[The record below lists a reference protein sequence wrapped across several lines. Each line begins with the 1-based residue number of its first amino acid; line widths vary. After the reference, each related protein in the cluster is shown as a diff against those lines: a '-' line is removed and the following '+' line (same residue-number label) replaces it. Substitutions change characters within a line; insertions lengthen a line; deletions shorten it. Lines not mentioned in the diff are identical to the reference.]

1 MRRVAL
7 MELASGALT
16 SEATTTQVAA
26 LVWMIAGLFIY
37 FLYAKSHSKLETNA
51 VVQAVSTN

>member
-1 MRRVAL
+1 VGRSLRR
-7 MELASGALT
+7 
-16 SEATTTQVAA
+16 ATTTQVAA